1 MIKKAKVLSMYKPHR
16 DGFVQNVVAQE
27 FLLGCIPGTLH
38 DVYCQHFFDIKVG
51 QWVYIDDYFNKVVGV
66 VEDL

>member
-1 MIKKAKVLSMYKPHR
+1 MIKKAKVLSMSKPR
-16 DGFVQNVVAQE
+16 SDGFIPNVVAQE
-27 FLLGCIPGTLH
+27 FLWDCIPGTLH

>member
-1 MIKKAKVLSMYKPHR
+1 MIKKAKVLSVSKKCS
-16 DGFVQNVVAQE
+16 DGFTPSIVAQE
-27 FLLGCIPGTLH
+27 FLLDCIPGTLH
-38 DVYCQHFFDIKVG
+38 NVYCQRFFEIKVG

>member
-1 MIKKAKVLSMYKPHR
+1 MIKKAKVLSVSKPR
-16 DGFVQNVVAQE
+16 SDGFVPNVVVQE

-38 DVYCQHFFDIKVG
+38 DVYCQEYFGIKVG
-51 QWVYIDDYFNKVVGV
+51 QWVYIDSHFKKVVGV

>member
-1 MIKKAKVLSMYKPHR
+1 MIKKVKVLSMSKPHS

-27 FLLGCIPGTLH
+27 FLLDCIPGTLH
-38 DVYCQHFFDIKVG
+38 DVYCKEFFDIKVG
-51 QWVYIDDYFNKVVGV
+51 KWVYIDDYFKKVVGV